1 MKRRTILCAA
11 LWALTAAAMGAD
23 GEQSMNVHASLS
35 VDARHDKVLVTFKIE
50 NRGERRVGLPR
61 EIAADAA
68 LSRRLFD
75 LREHPGE
82 AEVQYTGRM
91 VKRGPL
97 TLDDYIELAPHS
109 AHTHTIDI
117 THASMRSS
125 RGSIPSDGH
134 LHAAAGRQ
142 RVQSHAG
149 QQGCKNQ
156 SLHRFLRGQNSPVR
170 PEDRMNIAK

>member
-1 MKRRTILCAA
+1 MQRRTILCAA
-11 LWALTAAAMGAD
+11 LCALTACAAAAN
-23 GEQSMNVHASLS
+23 GEPTMNVHASLS

-61 EIAADAA
+61 EIAADAE

-82 AEVQYTGRM
+82 AEVPYTGRM

-97 TLDDYIELAPHS
+97 GLDDYIELAPHS

-117 THASMRSS
+117 TRAYAFKPGTHTYVIRYEGAALGDVRQLESS
-125 RGSIPSDGH
+125 ADLRTE
-134 LHAAAGRQ
+134 A
-142 RVQSHAG
+142 VMFSHTE
-149 QQGCKNQ
+149 
-156 SLHRFLRGQNSPVR
+156 R
-170 PEDRMNIAK
+170 